1 MGVGIEMGRSRTETP
16 LGDWEWAKFRF
27 VLVRLWLL
35 AWVLTMALAPVLAGS
50 TAWIGLDPV
59 LCAAFWAELEPHK
72 FRSSS
77 LPLCGIVYADNYDGA
92 TIELSVSRVG
102 YGGTGLGNDE
112 GESLGGRD
120 GGGTRTECN
129 S

>member
-1 MGVGIEMGRSRTETP
+1 MGQISV
-16 LGDWEWAKFRF
+16 RF
-27 VLVRLWLL
+27 G
-35 AWVLTMALAPVLAGS
+35 ATMAPSLGS
-50 TAWIGLDPV
+50 DYGSGSGSGWFYGLDWIGPCAV
-59 LCAAFWAELEPHK
+59 CAAFWAELEPHK

-102 YGGTGLGNDE
+102 YGGTGLENDE